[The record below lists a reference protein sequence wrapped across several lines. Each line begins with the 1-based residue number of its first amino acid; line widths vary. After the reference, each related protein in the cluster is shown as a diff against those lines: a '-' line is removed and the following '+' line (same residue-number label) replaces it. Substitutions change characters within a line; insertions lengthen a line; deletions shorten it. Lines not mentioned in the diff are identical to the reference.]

1 MRGEN
6 CPQNRGRARISAQR
20 LPHEMRF
27 AAAAA
32 LFCTVRAQGAAGPIW
47 SPPGGNAGRTYCGG
61 ASGPASEASLSLSPL
76 PWSLPR
82 RTRRPAARACARAC
96 PRVPAHAASR
106 RAPRAHC
113 NPVFPASAAS
123 NLTAVYSLGAG
134 AGQPWTPATSVAVAP
149 YGQITFFTT
158 GTGANPILV
167 SLNSAGGQN
176 NFRNDICA
184 FYFNNCSAAVPGTQ
198 QTAAAPVTDAL
209 RVYVGASECGAIE
222 CGIMG
227 AHVSARRSSLV
238 TKSMAC
244 ARSCC
249 GAALHNSATF
259 LFRVQA
265 TAQPPAPS
273 LWRWLPPT

>member
-1 MRGEN
+1 
-6 CPQNRGRARISAQR
+6 
-20 LPHEMRF
+20 MRF

-32 LFCTVRAQGAAGPIW
+32 LFCTVHAQGAAGPIW
-47 SPPGGNAGRTYCGG
+47 SPPGGTAGRTNCGG
-61 ASGPASEASLSLSPL
+61 VSGPASEASLSFPL
-76 PWSLPR
+76 TVSH
-82 RTRRPAARACARAC
+82 AQIGRAGLR
-96 PRVPAHAASR
+96 PRVPAHAAGR
-106 RAPRAHC
+106 LTPRAHC

-134 AGQPWTPATSVAVAP
+134 AGQPWTPAASVAVAP

-158 GTGANPILV
+158 ATGANPMLV

-184 FYFNNCSAAVPGTQ
+184 VYFSGCSAAVPGTQ

-209 RVYVGASECGAIE
+209 RVYVGASECGTIE
-222 CGIMG
+222 CCITG

-238 TKSMAC
+238 TKSIAC

-249 GAALHNSATF
+249 VAAQQHNSATF
-259 LFRVQA
+259 LFRAQA
-265 TAQPPAPS
+265 TAQPPAPL

>member
-1 MRGEN
+1 
-6 CPQNRGRARISAQR
+6 
-20 LPHEMRF
+20 
-27 AAAAA
+27 
-32 LFCTVRAQGAAGPIW
+32 
-47 SPPGGNAGRTYCGG
+47 
-61 ASGPASEASLSLSPL
+61 
-76 PWSLPR
+76 
-82 RTRRPAARACARAC
+82 
-96 PRVPAHAASR
+96 
-106 RAPRAHC
+106 
-113 NPVFPASAAS
+113 
-123 NLTAVYSLGAG
+123 
-134 AGQPWTPATSVAVAP
+134 VAVAP

-158 GTGANPILV
+158 ASGANPILV

-184 FYFNNCSAAVPGTQ
+184 FYFSNCSAAVPGTQ

-227 AHVSARRSSLV
+227 AHVSARRSSFV

-259 LFRVQA
+259 LFRAQA